1 MQEIAKKHWG
11 LLWGHLALGRVLP
24 VRAALRVFM
33 SQTRKAE
40 GVQALRCV
48 LMNWGGGTPQ
58 TQQCHLPGEL
68 PAIESAPLPFPWFW
82 SRCCQVG
89 AESIRASMLSSTPC
103 GGHRAAES
111 WGKAVPFHWEASKSQ
126 SVVLPDGWSASGPQ
140 TPNTEEAS
148 KQWNKWIKA
157 PRETVG
163 TF

>member
-33 SQTRKAE
+33 SQTRKAG

-68 PAIESAPLPFPWFW
+68 PPSSL
-82 SRCCQVG
+82 
-89 AESIRASMLSSTPC
+89 LSSVFPDFGPGAAKLERSLLELPCSLQLPC

-111 WGKAVPFHWEASKSQ
+111 WGKAVPLH
-126 SVVLPDGWSASGPQ
+126 
-140 TPNTEEAS
+140 
-148 KQWNKWIKA
+148 
-157 PRETVG
+157 
-163 TF
+163 